1 MLGIASGVR
10 YPSQECTVPASSRLF
25 LLSDGKFEIRIP
37 DGSMLQFSEF
47 LDALAEPIAGNE
59 SELDRLLEFVRRMQG
74 LQVPGPL
81 EDDFSMVKFEF

>member
-1 MLGIASGVR
+1 
-10 YPSQECTVPASSRLF
+10 
-25 LLSDGKFEIRIP
+25 
-37 DGSMLQFSEF
+37 MLQFSEF

-81 EDDFSMVKFEF
+81 EDDFFNGQV